1 MNNVSNNNPLI
12 NDLTW
17 KKDEGAK
24 YADPSDNQQLEQ
36 EDFFKL
42 LTQQLNM
49 QDPTKPVDNDQ
60 MIAQMT
66 SFSMAEGIT
75 GLQEQ
80 FTKFTENMTSNQAL
94 QASTLVGRK
103 VLVPTS
109 KASIDGGGTASGM
122 IAAPQTAQNVKITIK
137 DESGGVVRTIPMGD
151 LAAGTKDFE
160 WDGLDQNGNPV
171 PAGNY
176 SFTANGQ
183 LGNSA
188 EDLPLQMHATVQS
201 VSTGGD
207 RGIVL
212 NLKGLGGINFKDVT
226 EIG

>member
-1 MNNVSNNNPLI
+1 MNNVSNSNPLI
-12 NDLTW
+12 NELTW
-17 KKDEGAK
+17 KEQEGAK
-24 YADPSDNQQLEQ
+24 YADPSENQKLEQ
-36 EDFFKL
+36 QDFFKL
-42 LTQQLNM
+42 LTEQLNM

-66 SFSMAEGIT
+66 SFTMAEGIT

-80 FTKFTENMTSNQAL
+80 FTKFTDNMSSNQAL
-94 QASTLVGRK
+94 QASTLVGRQ
-103 VLVPTS
+103 VLVPTNS
-109 KASIDGGGTASGM
+109 ASIDGGGKASGV
-122 IAAPQTAQNVKITIK
+122 IAAPQTAQNVKIRIK
-137 DESGGVVRTIPMGD
+137 DENDSVVRTIDVGD

-160 WDGLDQNGNPV
+160 WDGLDESGNSV
-171 PAGNY
+171 PAGKY
-176 SFTANGQ
+176 TFTANGQ

>member
-1 MNNVSNNNPLI
+1 MEGVSNNSYIDSLRWQKEEQI
-12 NDLTW
+12 
-17 KKDEGAK
+17 K
-24 YADPSDNQQLEQ
+24 YADPDENQKLEQ

-49 QDPTKPVDNDQ
+49 QDPTKPADNDQ

-66 SFSMAEGIT
+66 SFTMAEGIT
-75 GLQEQ
+75 GLQDQ

-109 KASIDGGGTASGM
+109 TASLEAGAGASGM
-122 IAAPQTAQNVKITIK
+122 IAAPQTAQNVSLNIK
-137 DESGGVVRTIPMGD
+137 DETGAVVRTINLGD
-151 LAAGTKDFE
+151 IPQGTKDFE
-160 WDGLDQNGNPV
+160 WDGLDA
-171 PAGNY
+171 AGNELPPGKY
-176 SFTANGQ
+176 TFTANGRV
-183 LGNSA
+183 GNSS
-188 EDLPLQMHATVQS
+188 EELPLQMHATVQS

-212 NLKGLGGINFKDVT
+212 NLKGLGGINFSDVT

>member
-1 MNNVSNNNPLI
+1 MEGVSNNSYIDSLRWQKEEQ
-12 NDLTW
+12 T
-17 KKDEGAK
+17 K
-24 YADPSDNQQLEQ
+24 YADPDENQKLEQ

-49 QDPTKPVDNDQ
+49 QDPTKPADNDQ

-66 SFSMAEGIT
+66 SFTMAEGIT
-75 GLQEQ
+75 GLQDQ

-109 KASIDGGGTASGM
+109 TASLEAGAGASGM
-122 IAAPQTAQNVKITIK
+122 IAAPQTAQNVSLNIK
-137 DESGGVVRTIPMGD
+137 DETGAVVRTINLGD
-151 LAAGTKDFE
+151 IPQGTKDFE
-160 WDGLDQNGNPV
+160 WDGLDA
-171 PAGNY
+171 AGNELPPGKY
-176 SFTANGQ
+176 TFTANGRV
-183 LGNSA
+183 GNSS
-188 EDLPLQMHATVQS
+188 EELPLQMHATVQS

-212 NLKGLGGINFKDVT
+212 NLKGLGGINFSDVT